1 MQIVWTYRL
10 IPLSLFIFGAAAILK
25 ISGVS
30 KMSMRKQGVA
40 LLIAVFVS
48 DFFMRTKKS
57 SDIFYLIPTI
67 EDEQLESER
76 LRVLNKGIVLD
87 GKINEIEF
95 RPGFVDELID
105 VADKEE
111 NYEEKKAI
119 LEAAGFKVID
129 TKDYEYL

>member
-1 MQIVWTYRL
+1 M
-10 IPLSLFIFGAAAILK
+10 
-25 ISGVS
+25 
-30 KMSMRKQGVA
+30 
-40 LLIAVFVS
+40 
-48 DFFMRTKKS
+48 
-57 SDIFYLIPTI
+57 
-67 EDEQLESER
+67 
-76 LRVLNKGIVLD
+76 RVLNKGIVLD

-95 RPGFVDELID
+95 RPGFVEELID